1 MLCHKLYCFADC
13 VFVGLE
19 HGVPLGCFCN
29 IFSQGVDIGNI
40 FNL

>member
-1 MLCHKLYCFADC
+1 MLCRKLYCFVDC
-13 VFVGLE
+13 VFVGLG